1 MEGQL
6 EQRNGRWQLTFVRK
20 LPHSPE
26 KVWKGSPSRNISRA
40 GFPEGPTTDGRMVTY
55 DPPSVLELDW
65 GGVQLRFELRAD
77 GAGTMLTFVDTFDQL
92 GKAADDAAGWHTC

>member
-1 MEGQL
+1 
-6 EQRNGRWQLTFVRK
+6 
-20 LPHSPE
+20 
-26 KVWKGSPSRNISRA
+26 
-40 GFPEGPTTDGRMVTY
+40 MVTY

-92 GKAADDAAGWHTC
+92 GKAADDAAGWHTCLDQLAYELEGGTAPWTVPERWKQVHRSYVDRFGPEASTIGPG